1 MTPTKSNWSECHGIG
16 FEMVN
21 EIYTILTEALE
32 FYASRNVYERLTQF
46 PGDNEAV
53 ECSDI
58 AVEALARSRAALVT
72 SAPKPSTVGRSNR
85 ITNPLPASPTCT
97 FDFREPLNNKDKATK
112 QFVRVYERL
121 QYSKQALD
129 KLKSAVLEL
138 KRVTVG

>member
-1 MTPTKSNWSECHGIG
+1 
-16 FEMVN
+16 MVN

-72 SAPKPSTVGRSNR
+72 SAPK
-85 ITNPLPASPTCT
+85 SPTGG
-97 FDFREPLNNKDKATK
+97 
-112 QFVRVYERL
+112 
-121 QYSKQALD
+121 S
-129 KLKSAVLEL
+129 
-138 KRVTVG
+138 RVTNDQ

>member
-1 MTPTKSNWSECHGIG
+1 LTPTKSNWSECHGIE

-72 SAPKPSTVGRSNR
+72 SAPKPSTVGRSNI
-85 ITNPLPASPTCT
+85 ITKAILEERRGQLRRDLIS
-97 FDFREPLNNKDKATK
+97 DKA
-112 QFVRVYERL
+112 
-121 QYSKQALD
+121 QYKELIE
-129 KLKSAVLEL
+129 EL
-138 KRVTVG
+138 KEIEAYLDETRGPE